1 MPRGRRPRTLVVQPA
16 DLAVLQQI
24 ARSKVRPAFQVLR
37 ARALLGVTSG
47 EPIAAVA
54 DQTRFDPASVWRLC
68 RRYEK
73 QGLAAVTVIA
83 TPAPKEPE
91 TSIPQKLTKVVAV
104 DVA

>member
-1 MPRGRRPRTLVVQPA
+1 MPRGRRPRPLVIQPA

-24 ARSKVRPAFQVLR
+24 VRSKVRPAFQVLR
-37 ARALLGVTSG
+37 ARALLGVAAG

-54 DQTRFDPASVWRLC
+54 DQSRFDPASVWRLC

-83 TPAPKEPE
+83 TPSPKMAE
-91 TSIPQKLTKVVAV
+91 TSTMPLETEAV
-104 DVA
+104 TAGMT